1 MGQRGVYAT
10 IQKNPETGEYV
21 LEHVTVQWA
30 LHLHHVLNYLLQDP
44 ERTQA
49 DKCLNVLKNVIRDCG
64 HISAI
69 EYLQDDYKYFEQS
82 VDETRS
88 EYLVYSRDKK
98 ECFCVGGAELLKDT
112 PKEYRFSVSKV
123 FKTRKAAEKF
133 VFTHNHVQD
142 AVSLL
147 WDLDTNLFTWFVPT
161 VPKKYAEYASCLRA
175 YDFKNDC
182 FTTCF
187 EVTYSLDEMET
198 GGEEREL
205 EIVSGM
211 PDRKVVSAH
220 TDAEEKPAKD
230 SEPDDAFTF
239 ASTDGPGKL
248 TYSMREETPLLV
260 SGSIYSLRAMG
271 PSVNIDRQFTGLTY
285 TATFDARFGF
295 ETWVYRLMQDGKQV
309 WRTSIPAD
317 SYDGVKSSLLEG
329 LCATVIS
336 LVKYP
341 PSKEM
346 YKGLYYNDL
355 DHVFESKILRTV
367 ETSLYRHLMEKT
379 APYGQKRISG
389 LTRLLK
395 DTLHRVDSAKN
406 TEERKRLMAR
416 LVAYDPQADEFT
428 LIPGGKEEVFREGG
442 PKKGWFYFTYSV
454 IVAAPVFVPEFDE
467 GDLVSSVQVY
477 TKEGYTQETIALLL
491 GMTVKQVADIQ
502 KAGR

>member
-1 MGQRGVYAT
+1 MAQAGIYAT
-10 IQKNPETGEYV
+10 IRREGKKWRV
-21 LEHVTVQWA
+21 EHTHVQWA
-30 LHLHHVLNYLLQDP
+30 LNLEANLHRILNDT
-44 ERTQA
+44 EA
-49 DKCLNVLKNVIRDCG
+49 GWDISEVLKTLETIIREAA
-64 HISAI
+64 HISEIAI
-69 EYLQDDYKYFEQS
+69 DGPGDDIVPEGVPARFVCQSGEDYYLWAERPQFTPAGEEEWS
-82 VDETRS
+82 P
-88 EYLVYSRDKK
+88 SRLFD
-98 ECFCVGGAELLKDT
+98 
-112 PKEYRFSVSKV
+112 S
-123 FKTRKAAEKF
+123 RKAAEKF
-133 VFTHNHVQD
+133 VKTHPYVED
-142 AVSLL
+142 GISLL

-161 VPKKYAEYASCLRA
+161 VPKKYAEHASCLRA

-187 EVTYSLDEMET
+187 EVTYSLDEMEA

-211 PDRKVVSAH
+211 PDRKIVSAH
-220 TDAEEKPAKD
+220 EDAEEKPAKD

-248 TYSMREETPLLV
+248 TYSMREETSLLV

-295 ETWVYRLMQDGKQV
+295 DTWVYRLMQDGKQV

-317 SYDGVKSSLLEG
+317 SYDGIKSSLLEG

-389 LTRLLK
+389 LTKLLK

-406 TEERKRLMAR
+406 TEERKRLMTR

-477 TKEGYTQETIALLL
+477 TKEGYAQETIALLL

>member
-1 MGQRGVYAT
+1 MAQAGIYAT
-10 IQKNPETGEYV
+10 IRREGKKWRV
-21 LEHVTVQWA
+21 EHIHVQWA
-30 LHLHHVLNYLLQDP
+30 LNLEVNLHRILNDTEAGWDISEVLETL
-44 ERTQA
+44 ETI
-49 DKCLNVLKNVIRDCG
+49 IREAA
-64 HISAI
+64 HISEIAI
-69 EYLQDDYKYFEQS
+69 DGPGDDIVPEGVPARFVCQSGEDYYLWAERPQFTPAGEEEWS
-82 VDETRS
+82 P
-88 EYLVYSRDKK
+88 SRMFD
-98 ECFCVGGAELLKDT
+98 
-112 PKEYRFSVSKV
+112 S
-123 FKTRKAAEKF
+123 RKAAEKF
-133 VFTHNHVQD
+133 VKTHPYVED
-142 AVSLL
+142 GISLL
-147 WDLDTNLFTWFVPT
+147 WDLDANLFTWFVPT

-187 EVTYSLDEMET
+187 EVTYSLDEMEA

-211 PDRKVVSAH
+211 PGRKAVSAH

-317 SYDGVKSSLLEG
+317 SYDGIKSSLLEG

-454 IVAAPVFVPEFDE
+454 IVATPVFVPEFDE

-477 TKEGYTQETIALLL
+477 TKEGYSQETIALLL

>member
-1 MGQRGVYAT
+1 MAQAGIYAT
-10 IQKNPETGEYV
+10 IRREGKKWRV
-21 LEHVTVQWA
+21 EHTHVQWA
-30 LHLHHVLNYLLQDP
+30 LNLEANLHRILNDT
-44 ERTQA
+44 EA
-49 DKCLNVLKNVIRDCG
+49 GWDISEVLKTLETIIRDAA
-64 HISAI
+64 HISEIAI
-69 EYLQDDYKYFEQS
+69 DGPGDDIVPEGVPARFVCQSGEDYYLWAERPQFTPAGEEEWS
-82 VDETRS
+82 P
-88 EYLVYSRDKK
+88 SRMFD
-98 ECFCVGGAELLKDT
+98 
-112 PKEYRFSVSKV
+112 S
-123 FKTRKAAEKF
+123 RKAAEKF
-133 VFTHNHVQD
+133 VKTHPYVED
-142 AVSLL
+142 GISLL

-187 EVTYSLDEMET
+187 EVTYSLDEMEA

-205 EIVSGM
+205 EITSGM
-211 PDRKVVSAH
+211 PDRKIVSAH
-220 TDAEEKPAKD
+220 EDAEEKPAKD

-317 SYDGVKSSLLEG
+317 SYDGIKSSLLEG

-389 LTRLLK
+389 LTKLLK

-477 TKEGYTQETIALLL
+477 TKEGYSQETIALLL

>member
-1 MGQRGVYAT
+1 MAQAGIYAT
-10 IQKNPETGEYV
+10 IRREGKKWRV
-21 LEHVTVQWA
+21 EHTHVQWA
-30 LHLHHVLNYLLQDP
+30 LNLEANLHRILNDTEAGWEISEVLETL
-44 ERTQA
+44 ETI
-49 DKCLNVLKNVIRDCG
+49 IREAA
-64 HISAI
+64 HISEIAI
-69 EYLQDDYKYFEQS
+69 DGPGDDIVPEGVPARFVCQSGEDYYLWAERPQFTPAGE
-82 VDETRS
+82 EEWTP
-88 EYLVYSRDKK
+88 SR
-98 ECFCVGGAELLKDT
+98 
-112 PKEYRFSVSKV
+112 V
-123 FKTRKAAEKF
+123 FDSREAAERF
-133 VFTHNHVQD
+133 VKKYPVVKD
-142 AVSLL
+142 GISLL

-161 VPKKYAEYASCLRA
+161 VPKKYADETSCLWA

-187 EVTYSLDEMET
+187 EVTYSLDEMEA

-248 TYSMREETPLLV
+248 TYSMREETSLLV

-295 ETWVYRLMQDGKQV
+295 DTWVYRLMQDGKQV

-317 SYDGVKSSLLEG
+317 SYDGIKSSLLEG

-389 LTRLLK
+389 LTKLLK

-406 TEERKRLMAR
+406 TEERKRLMTR

-477 TKEGYTQETIALLL
+477 TKEGYSQETIALLL

>member
-1 MGQRGVYAT
+1 MAQPGIYAT
-10 IQKNPETGEYV
+10 IRREGKKWRV
-21 LEHVTVQWA
+21 EHIHVQWA
-30 LHLHHVLNYLLQDP
+30 LNLEANLHRILNDT
-44 ERTQA
+44 EA
-49 DKCLNVLKNVIRDCG
+49 GWDISEVLKTLETIIREAA
-64 HISAI
+64 HISEIAI
-69 EYLQDDYKYFEQS
+69 DGPGDDIVPEGVPARFVCQSGEDYYLWAERPQFTPTGEEEWS
-82 VDETRS
+82 P
-88 EYLVYSRDKK
+88 SRLFD
-98 ECFCVGGAELLKDT
+98 
-112 PKEYRFSVSKV
+112 S
-123 FKTRKAAEKF
+123 RKAAEKF
-133 VFTHNHVQD
+133 VKTHPYVED
-142 AVSLL
+142 GISLL
-147 WDLDTNLFTWFVPT
+147 WDLDTNLFTWFVPS
-161 VPKKYAEYASCLRA
+161 VPKKYAEHASCLRA

-187 EVTYSLDEMET
+187 EVTYSLDEMEA

-211 PDRKVVSAH
+211 PDRKIVSAH

-239 ASTDGPGKL
+239 ASTDSPGKL

-317 SYDGVKSSLLEG
+317 SYDGIKSSLLEG

-477 TKEGYTQETIALLL
+477 TKEGYSQETIALLL

>member
-147 WDLDTNLFTWFVPT
+147 WDLDANTFTWFT
-161 VPKKYAEYASCLRA
+161 EGDYYSIKA
-175 YDFKNDC
+175 YNFATGQYKFC
-182 FTTCF
+182 CR
-187 EVTYSLDEMET
+187 VTYSFEQMKAPEIEDVEFDGRFSGKDIIPLFGDSSSPSEEGPEKGET
-198 GGEEREL
+198 YTPAHLPGETINYTMQRH
-205 EIVSGM
+205 
-211 PDRKVVSAH
+211 D
-220 TDAEEKPAKD
+220 
-230 SEPDDAFTF
+230 
-239 ASTDGPGKL
+239 DGPA
-248 TYSMREETPLLV
+248 TTV
-260 SGSIYSLRAMG
+260 TGSIYSVSTPR
-271 PSVNIDRQFTGLTY
+271 VTRNFQGLTY
-285 TATFDARFGF
+285 TATLDTRFGF
-295 ETWVYRLMQDGKQV
+295 DTWVYKLMQNGKQV
-309 WRTSIPAD
+309 WRWSHTPKI
-317 SYDGVKSSLLEG
+317 DGHDGDVFLEG
-329 LCATVIS
+329 LYTAVATYDPDDMTE
-336 LVKYP
+336 K
-341 PSKEM
+341 M
-346 YKGLYYNDL
+346 TKGLYYNDL

-477 TKEGYTQETIALLL
+477 TKEGYSQETIALLL

>member
-1 MGQRGVYAT
+1 MAQAGIYAT
-10 IQKNPETGEYV
+10 IRREGKKWRV
-21 LEHVTVQWA
+21 EHTHVQWA
-30 LHLHHVLNYLLQDP
+30 LNLEANLHRILNDTEAGWEISEVLETL
-44 ERTQA
+44 ETI
-49 DKCLNVLKNVIRDCG
+49 IREAA
-64 HISAI
+64 HISEIAI
-69 EYLQDDYKYFEQS
+69 DGPGDDIVPEGVPARFVCQSGEDYYLWAERPQFTPAGE
-82 VDETRS
+82 EEWTP
-88 EYLVYSRDKK
+88 SR
-98 ECFCVGGAELLKDT
+98 
-112 PKEYRFSVSKV
+112 V
-123 FKTRKAAEKF
+123 FDSREAAERF
-133 VFTHNHVQD
+133 VKKYPVVKD
-142 AVSLL
+142 GISLL

-161 VPKKYAEYASCLRA
+161 VPKKYADEASCLWA

-187 EVTYSLDEMET
+187 EVTYSLDEMEA

-248 TYSMREETPLLV
+248 TYSMREETSLLV

-295 ETWVYRLMQDGKQV
+295 DTWVYRLMQDGKQV

-317 SYDGVKSSLLEG
+317 SYDGIKSSLLEG

-389 LTRLLK
+389 LTKLLK

-406 TEERKRLMAR
+406 TEERKRLMTR

-477 TKEGYTQETIALLL
+477 TKEGYAQETIALLL

>member
-1 MGQRGVYAT
+1 MAQAGIYAT
-10 IQKNPETGEYV
+10 IRREGKKWRV
-21 LEHVTVQWA
+21 EHTHVQWA
-30 LHLHHVLNYLLQDP
+30 LNLEANLHRILNDTEAGWEISEVLETL
-44 ERTQA
+44 ETI
-49 DKCLNVLKNVIRDCG
+49 IREAA
-64 HISAI
+64 HISEIAI
-69 EYLQDDYKYFEQS
+69 DGPGDDIVPEGVPARFVCQSGEDYYLWAERPQFTPAGEEEWS
-82 VDETRS
+82 P
-88 EYLVYSRDKK
+88 SR
-98 ECFCVGGAELLKDT
+98 
-112 PKEYRFSVSKV
+112 V
-123 FKTRKAAEKF
+123 FDSREAAERF
-133 VFTHNHVQD
+133 VKKYPVVKD
-142 AVSLL
+142 GISLL

-161 VPKKYAEYASCLRA
+161 VPKKYADEASCLWA

-187 EVTYSLDEMET
+187 EVTYSLDEMEA

-248 TYSMREETPLLV
+248 TYSMREETSLLV

-295 ETWVYRLMQDGKQV
+295 DTWVYRLMQDGKQV

-317 SYDGVKSSLLEG
+317 SYDGIKSSLLEG

-389 LTRLLK
+389 LTKLLK

-406 TEERKRLMAR
+406 TEERKRLMTR

-477 TKEGYTQETIALLL
+477 TKEGYSQETIALLL

>member
-1 MGQRGVYAT
+1 MAQAGIYAT
-10 IQKNPETGEYV
+10 IRREGKKWRV
-21 LEHVTVQWA
+21 EHTHVQWA
-30 LHLHHVLNYLLQDP
+30 LNLEANLHRILNDT
-44 ERTQA
+44 EA
-49 DKCLNVLKNVIRDCG
+49 GWDISEVLKTLETIIREAA
-64 HISAI
+64 HISEIAI
-69 EYLQDDYKYFEQS
+69 DGPGDDIVPEGVPARFVCQSGEDYYLWAERPQFTPTGEEEWS
-82 VDETRS
+82 P
-88 EYLVYSRDKK
+88 SRLFD
-98 ECFCVGGAELLKDT
+98 
-112 PKEYRFSVSKV
+112 S
-123 FKTRKAAEKF
+123 RKAAEKF
-133 VFTHNHVQD
+133 VKTHPYVED
-142 AVSLL
+142 GISLL

-161 VPKKYAEYASCLRA
+161 VPKKYAEHASCLRA

-187 EVTYSLDEMET
+187 EVTYSLDEMEA

-211 PDRKVVSAH
+211 PDRKIVSAH

-239 ASTDGPGKL
+239 ASTDSPGKL

-317 SYDGVKSSLLEG
+317 SYDGIKSSLLEG

-389 LTRLLK
+389 LTKLLK

-477 TKEGYTQETIALLL
+477 TKEGYSQETIALLL

>member
-49 DKCLNVLKNVIRDCG
+49 NKCLNVLKNAIRDCE
-64 HISAI
+64 HIGSVGYTDA
-69 EYLQDDYKYFEQS
+69 DYDYYDS
-82 VDETRS
+82 VLKETRE
-88 EYLVYSRDKK
+88 EYRVYTNEGNGSLFYIR
-98 ECFCVGGAELLKDT
+98 GNLLLTDLS
-112 PKEYRFSVSKV
+112 PKERFSVSEV
-123 FKTRKAAEKF
+123 FKTRTQAEKF
-133 VFTHNHVQD
+133 VFTHDQAQD

-147 WDLDTNLFTWFVPT
+147 WDLDTNMFTWFT
-161 VPKKYAEYASCLRA
+161 DGDRYSIKA
-175 YDFKNDC
+175 YDFALGRYEFC
-182 FTTCF
+182 CR
-187 EVTYSLDEMET
+187 VTYSFEQMKAPEIEDVEFYGECGSKNVIPLFGSPTPSET
-198 GGEEREL
+198 
-205 EIVSGM
+205 
-211 PDRKVVSAH
+211 P
-220 TDAEEKPAKD
+220 
-230 SEPDDAFTF
+230 SEPTSNGKGETYTPAHLPGETINYTMQRHD
-239 ASTDGPGKL
+239 DGPA
-248 TYSMREETPLLV
+248 TTV
-260 SGSIYSLRAMG
+260 TGSIYSISTPR
-271 PSVNIDRQFTGLTY
+271 VTRDFQGLTY
-285 TATFDARFGF
+285 TATLDTRFGF
-295 ETWVYRLMQDGKQV
+295 DTWVYKLIKDGKQV
-309 WRTSIPAD
+309 WRWSHTPKI
-317 SYDGVKSSLLEG
+317 DGQDGDMFLEG
-329 LCATVIS
+329 LYTAVATYDPDDMTE
-336 LVKYP
+336 K
-341 PSKEM
+341 M
-346 YKGLYYNDL
+346 TKGLYYNDL

-477 TKEGYTQETIALLL
+477 TKEGYSQETIALLL

>member
-1 MGQRGVYAT
+1 MAQAGIYAT
-10 IQKNPETGEYV
+10 IKQEGKKWRV
-21 LEHVTVQWA
+21 EHTHVQWA
-30 LHLHHVLNYLLQDP
+30 LNLEANLH
-44 ERTQA
+44 R
-49 DKCLNVLKNVIRDCG
+49 I
-64 HISAI
+64 
-69 EYLQDDYKYFEQS
+69 
-82 VDETRS
+82 
-88 EYLVYSRDKK
+88 
-98 ECFCVGGAELLKDT
+98 LKDT
-112 PKEYRFSVSKV
+112 ETGWDISEVLKTLETIIREAAHISEIAIDGPGDDIVPEGVPARFVCQSGEDYYLWAERPQFTPTGEEEWSPSRL
-123 FKTRKAAEKF
+123 FDSRKAAEKF
-133 VFTHNHVQD
+133 VKTHPYVED
-142 AVSLL
+142 GISLL

-161 VPKKYAEYASCLRA
+161 VPKKYAEHASCLRA

-187 EVTYSLDEMET
+187 EVTYSLDEMEA

-211 PDRKVVSAH
+211 PDRKIVSAH

-239 ASTDGPGKL
+239 ASTDSPGKL

-317 SYDGVKSSLLEG
+317 SYDGIKSSLLEG

-389 LTRLLK
+389 LTKLLK

-442 PKKGWFYFTYSV
+442 PKKGWFYFAYSV
-454 IVAAPVFVPEFDE
+454 IVSAPVFVPEFDE

-477 TKEGYTQETIALLL
+477 TKEGYSQETIALLL
-491 GMTVKQVADIQ
+491 GMTVKQVSDIQ

>member
-1 MGQRGVYAT
+1 MAQSGIYAT
-10 IQKNPETGEYV
+10 IKQEGKKWRV
-21 LEHVTVQWA
+21 EHTHVQWA
-30 LHLHHVLNYLLQDP
+30 LNLEANLHRILNDTEAGWDISEVLETL
-44 ERTQA
+44 ETI
-49 DKCLNVLKNVIRDCG
+49 IREAA
-64 HISAI
+64 HISEIAI
-69 EYLQDDYKYFEQS
+69 DGPGDDIVPEGVPARFVCQSGEDYYLWAERPQFTPTGE
-82 VDETRS
+82 EEWTP
-88 EYLVYSRDKK
+88 SRLFD
-98 ECFCVGGAELLKDT
+98 
-112 PKEYRFSVSKV
+112 S
-123 FKTRKAAEKF
+123 RKAAEKF
-133 VFTHNHVQD
+133 VKTHPYVED
-142 AVSLL
+142 GVSLL

-187 EVTYSLDEMET
+187 EVTYSLDEMEA

-211 PDRKVVSAH
+211 PDRKIVSAH

-239 ASTDGPGKL
+239 ASTDSPGKL

-295 ETWVYRLMQDGKQV
+295 DTWVYRLMQDGKQV

-317 SYDGVKSSLLEG
+317 SYDGIKSSLLEG

-389 LTRLLK
+389 LTKLLK

-477 TKEGYTQETIALLL
+477 TKEGYSQETIALLL

>member
-1 MGQRGVYAT
+1 MAQAGIYAT
-10 IQKNPETGEYV
+10 IRREGKKWRV
-21 LEHVTVQWA
+21 EHTHVQWA
-30 LHLHHVLNYLLQDP
+30 LNLEANLHRILNDT
-44 ERTQA
+44 EA
-49 DKCLNVLKNVIRDCG
+49 GWDISEVLKTLETIIRDAA
-64 HISAI
+64 HISEIAI
-69 EYLQDDYKYFEQS
+69 DGPGDDIVPEGVPARFVCQSGEDYYLWAERPQFTPTGEEEWS
-82 VDETRS
+82 P
-88 EYLVYSRDKK
+88 SRLFD
-98 ECFCVGGAELLKDT
+98 
-112 PKEYRFSVSKV
+112 S
-123 FKTRKAAEKF
+123 RKAAEKF
-133 VFTHNHVQD
+133 VKTHPYVED
-142 AVSLL
+142 GISLL

-161 VPKKYAEYASCLRA
+161 VPKKYAEHASCLRA

-187 EVTYSLDEMET
+187 EVTYSLDEMEA

-211 PDRKVVSAH
+211 PDRKIVSAH

-239 ASTDGPGKL
+239 ASTDSPGKL

-295 ETWVYRLMQDGKQV
+295 DTWVYRLMQDGKQV

-317 SYDGVKSSLLEG
+317 SYDGIKSSLLEG

-389 LTRLLK
+389 LTKLLK

-477 TKEGYTQETIALLL
+477 TKEGYSQETIALLL

>member
-1 MGQRGVYAT
+1 MAQAGIYAT
-10 IQKNPETGEYV
+10 IRREGKKWRV
-21 LEHVTVQWA
+21 EHTHVQWA
-30 LHLHHVLNYLLQDP
+30 LNLEANLH
-44 ERTQA
+44 R
-49 DKCLNVLKNVIRDCG
+49 I
-64 HISAI
+64 
-69 EYLQDDYKYFEQS
+69 
-82 VDETRS
+82 
-88 EYLVYSRDKK
+88 
-98 ECFCVGGAELLKDT
+98 LKDT
-112 PKEYRFSVSKV
+112 ETGWDISEVLKTLETIIREAAHISEIVIDGPGDDIVPEGVPARFVCQSGEDYYLWAERPQCTPVGEEEWSPSRV
-123 FKTRKAAEKF
+123 FDSRKAAEKF
-133 VFTHNHVQD
+133 VKTHPY
-142 AVSLL
+142 AEAGISLL
-147 WDLDTNLFTWFVPT
+147 WDLDTNLFTWFVPP
-161 VPKKYAEYASCLRA
+161 VPKKYAEHASCLRA

-187 EVTYSLDEMET
+187 EVTYSLDEMEA

-211 PDRKVVSAH
+211 PDRKIVSAH

-317 SYDGVKSSLLEG
+317 SYDGIKSSLLEG

-389 LTRLLK
+389 LTKLLK

-442 PKKGWFYFTYSV
+442 PKKGWFYFAYSV

-477 TKEGYTQETIALLL
+477 TKEGYSQETIALLL

>member
-1 MGQRGVYAT
+1 MAQAGIYAT
-10 IQKNPETGEYV
+10 IKREGKKWRV
-21 LEHVTVQWA
+21 EHTHVQWA
-30 LHLHHVLNYLLQDP
+30 LNLEANLHRILNDT
-44 ERTQA
+44 EA
-49 DKCLNVLKNVIRDCG
+49 GWDISEVLKTLETIIREAA
-64 HISAI
+64 HISEIAI
-69 EYLQDDYKYFEQS
+69 DGPGDDIVPEGVPARFVCQSGEDYYLWAERPQFTPAGEEEWS
-82 VDETRS
+82 P
-88 EYLVYSRDKK
+88 SR
-98 ECFCVGGAELLKDT
+98 
-112 PKEYRFSVSKV
+112 V
-123 FKTRKAAEKF
+123 FDSRKAAEKF
-133 VFTHNHVQD
+133 VKTHPYAED
-142 AVSLL
+142 GISLL

-161 VPKKYAEYASCLRA
+161 VPKKYAERASCLRA

-239 ASTDGPGKL
+239 ASTDSPGKL

-317 SYDGVKSSLLEG
+317 SYDGIKSSLLEG

-389 LTRLLK
+389 LTKLLK

-442 PKKGWFYFTYSV
+442 PKKGWFYFAYSV

-477 TKEGYTQETIALLL
+477 TKEGYSQETIALLL
-491 GMTVKQVADIQ
+491 GMTVKQVSDIQ

>member
-1 MGQRGVYAT
+1 MAQAGIYAT
-10 IQKNPETGEYV
+10 IRREGKKWRV
-21 LEHVTVQWA
+21 EHTHVQWA
-30 LHLHHVLNYLLQDP
+30 LNLEANLHRILNDTEAGWDISEVLETL
-44 ERTQA
+44 ETI
-49 DKCLNVLKNVIRDCG
+49 IREAA
-64 HISAI
+64 HISEIAI
-69 EYLQDDYKYFEQS
+69 DGPGDDIVPEGVPARFVCQSGEDYYLWAERPQFTPTGEEEWS
-82 VDETRS
+82 P
-88 EYLVYSRDKK
+88 SRLFD
-98 ECFCVGGAELLKDT
+98 
-112 PKEYRFSVSKV
+112 S
-123 FKTRKAAEKF
+123 RKAAEKF
-133 VFTHNHVQD
+133 VKTHPY
-142 AVSLL
+142 AEAGISLL

-161 VPKKYAEYASCLRA
+161 VPKKYAEHASCLRA

-187 EVTYSLDEMET
+187 EVTYSLDEMEA

-211 PDRKVVSAH
+211 PDRKIVSAH

-239 ASTDGPGKL
+239 ASTDSPGKL

-317 SYDGVKSSLLEG
+317 SYDGIKSSLLEG

-389 LTRLLK
+389 LTKLLK

-477 TKEGYTQETIALLL
+477 TKEGYAQETIALLL

>member
-1 MGQRGVYAT
+1 MAQAGIYAT
-10 IQKNPETGEYV
+10 IKQEGKKWRV
-21 LEHVTVQWA
+21 EHTHVQWA
-30 LHLHHVLNYLLQDP
+30 LNLEANLHRILNDT
-44 ERTQA
+44 EA
-49 DKCLNVLKNVIRDCG
+49 GWDISEVLKTLETIIREAA
-64 HISAI
+64 HISEIAI
-69 EYLQDDYKYFEQS
+69 DGPGDDIVPEGVPARFVCQSGEDYYLWAERPQFTPTGEEEWS
-82 VDETRS
+82 P
-88 EYLVYSRDKK
+88 SRLFD
-98 ECFCVGGAELLKDT
+98 
-112 PKEYRFSVSKV
+112 S
-123 FKTRKAAEKF
+123 RKAAEKF
-133 VFTHNHVQD
+133 VKTHPYVED
-142 AVSLL
+142 GISLL

-161 VPKKYAEYASCLRA
+161 VPKKYAEHASCLRA

-187 EVTYSLDEMET
+187 EVTYSLDEMEA

-211 PDRKVVSAH
+211 PDRKAVSAH
-220 TDAEEKPAKD
+220 TDAEEKPASG
-230 SEPDDAFTF
+230 SEPDGAFTF

-317 SYDGVKSSLLEG
+317 SYDGIKSSLLEG

-442 PKKGWFYFTYSV
+442 PKKGWFYFAYSV

-477 TKEGYTQETIALLL
+477 TKEGYAQETIALLL

>member
-1 MGQRGVYAT
+1 MAQAGIYAT
-10 IQKNPETGEYV
+10 IKQEGKKWRV
-21 LEHVTVQWA
+21 EHTHVQWA
-30 LHLHHVLNYLLQDP
+30 LNLEANLHRILNDTEAGWDISEVLETL
-44 ERTQA
+44 ETI
-49 DKCLNVLKNVIRDCG
+49 IREAA
-64 HISAI
+64 HISEIAI
-69 EYLQDDYKYFEQS
+69 DGPGDDIVPEGVPARFVCQSGEDYYLWAERPQFTPTGEEEWS
-82 VDETRS
+82 P
-88 EYLVYSRDKK
+88 SRLFD
-98 ECFCVGGAELLKDT
+98 
-112 PKEYRFSVSKV
+112 S
-123 FKTRKAAEKF
+123 RKAAEKF
-133 VFTHNHVQD
+133 VKTHPYVED
-142 AVSLL
+142 GISLL

-161 VPKKYAEYASCLRA
+161 VPKKYAEHASCLRA

-187 EVTYSLDEMET
+187 EVTYSLDEMEA

-211 PDRKVVSAH
+211 PDRKIVSAH

-239 ASTDGPGKL
+239 ASTDSPGKL

-317 SYDGVKSSLLEG
+317 SYDGIKSSLLEG

-389 LTRLLK
+389 LTKLLK

-442 PKKGWFYFTYSV
+442 PKKGWFYFAYSV

-477 TKEGYTQETIALLL
+477 TKEGYAQETIALLL

>member
-1 MGQRGVYAT
+1 MAQAGIYAT
-10 IQKNPETGEYV
+10 IRREGKKWRV
-21 LEHVTVQWA
+21 EHTHVQWA
-30 LHLHHVLNYLLQDP
+30 LNLEANLHRILNDT
-44 ERTQA
+44 EA
-49 DKCLNVLKNVIRDCG
+49 GWDISEVLKTLETIIRDAA
-64 HISAI
+64 HISEIAI
-69 EYLQDDYKYFEQS
+69 DGPGDDIVPEGVPARFVCQSGEDYYLWAERPQFTPAGEEEWS
-82 VDETRS
+82 P
-88 EYLVYSRDKK
+88 SRLFD
-98 ECFCVGGAELLKDT
+98 
-112 PKEYRFSVSKV
+112 S
-123 FKTRKAAEKF
+123 RKAAEKF
-133 VFTHNHVQD
+133 VKTHPYVED
-142 AVSLL
+142 GISLL

-187 EVTYSLDEMET
+187 EVTYSLDEMEA

-211 PDRKVVSAH
+211 PDRKIVSAH

-239 ASTDGPGKL
+239 ASTDSPGKL

-317 SYDGVKSSLLEG
+317 SYDGIKSSLLEG

-389 LTRLLK
+389 LTKLLK

-477 TKEGYTQETIALLL
+477 TKEGYSQETIALLL

-502 KAGR
+502 KAGH

>member
-1 MGQRGVYAT
+1 MAQAGIYAT
-10 IQKNPETGEYV
+10 IKQKGKKWRV
-21 LEHVTVQWA
+21 EHTHVQWA
-30 LHLHHVLNYLLQDP
+30 LNLEANLHRILNDT
-44 ERTQA
+44 EA
-49 DKCLNVLKNVIRDCG
+49 GWDISEVLKTLETIIREAA
-64 HISAI
+64 HISEIVIDGPGDDIVPEGVPARFVCQSG
-69 EYLQDDYKYFEQS
+69 EDYYLWAEHPQLTPAGMEEWS
-82 VDETRS
+82 P
-88 EYLVYSRDKK
+88 SR
-98 ECFCVGGAELLKDT
+98 
-112 PKEYRFSVSKV
+112 V
-123 FKTRKAAEKF
+123 FDSREAAEKF
-133 VFTHNHVQD
+133 VKTHPYVED
-142 AVSLL
+142 GISLL

-367 ETSLYRHLMEKT
+367 ETSLYRHLMEKI

-389 LTRLLK
+389 LTRLIK

-442 PKKGWFYFTYSV
+442 PKKGRFYFAYSV

-477 TKEGYTQETIALLL
+477 TKEGYAQETIALLL

>member
-1 MGQRGVYAT
+1 MAQAGIYAT
-10 IQKNPETGEYV
+10 IKREGKKWRV
-21 LEHVTVQWA
+21 EHTHVQWA
-30 LHLHHVLNYLLQDP
+30 LNLEANLHRILNDTEAGWDISEVLKTLETIIREAAHISEIAIDGPGDDIVPEGVP
-44 ERTQA
+44 ERFVCQSGE
-49 DKCLNVLKNVIRDCG
+49 DY
-64 HISAI
+64 
-69 EYLQDDYKYFEQS
+69 YLWAERPQFTPAGE
-82 VDETRS
+82 EEWTP
-88 EYLVYSRDKK
+88 SR
-98 ECFCVGGAELLKDT
+98 
-112 PKEYRFSVSKV
+112 V
-123 FKTRKAAEKF
+123 FDSREAAERF
-133 VFTHNHVQD
+133 VKKYPVVKD
-142 AVSLL
+142 GISLL
-147 WDLDTNLFTWFVPT
+147 WDLDTNLFTWFVPP
-161 VPKKYAEYASCLRA
+161 VPKKYADEASCLWA

-187 EVTYSLDEMET
+187 EVTYSLDEMEA

-211 PDRKVVSAH
+211 PDRKIVSAH

-239 ASTDGPGKL
+239 ASTDSPGKL

-317 SYDGVKSSLLEG
+317 SYDGIKSSLLEG

-389 LTRLLK
+389 LTKLLK

-477 TKEGYTQETIALLL
+477 TKEGYSQETIALLL

>member
-1 MGQRGVYAT
+1 MAQAGIYAT
-10 IQKNPETGEYV
+10 IRRESKKWRV
-21 LEHVTVQWA
+21 EHTHVQWA
-30 LHLHHVLNYLLQDP
+30 LNLEANLHRILNDTEAGWDISEVLETL
-44 ERTQA
+44 ETI
-49 DKCLNVLKNVIRDCG
+49 IREAA
-64 HISAI
+64 HISEIAI
-69 EYLQDDYKYFEQS
+69 DGPGDDIVPEGVPARFVCQSGEDYYLWAERPQFTPTGEEEWS
-82 VDETRS
+82 P
-88 EYLVYSRDKK
+88 SRLFD
-98 ECFCVGGAELLKDT
+98 
-112 PKEYRFSVSKV
+112 S
-123 FKTRKAAEKF
+123 RKAAEKF
-133 VFTHNHVQD
+133 VKTHPYVED
-142 AVSLL
+142 GISLL

-161 VPKKYAEYASCLRA
+161 VPKKYAEHASCLRA

-187 EVTYSLDEMET
+187 EVTYSLDEMEA

-211 PDRKVVSAH
+211 PDRKIVSAH

-239 ASTDGPGKL
+239 ASTDSPGKL

-317 SYDGVKSSLLEG
+317 SYDGIKSSLLEG

-389 LTRLLK
+389 LTKLLK

-442 PKKGWFYFTYSV
+442 PKKGWFYFAYSV

-477 TKEGYTQETIALLL
+477 TKEGYAQETIALLL

>member
-1 MGQRGVYAT
+1 MAQAGIYAT
-10 IQKNPETGEYV
+10 IRREGKKWRV
-21 LEHVTVQWA
+21 EHTHVQWA
-30 LHLHHVLNYLLQDP
+30 LNLEANLHRILNDT
-44 ERTQA
+44 EA
-49 DKCLNVLKNVIRDCG
+49 GWDISEVLKTLETIIRDAA
-64 HISAI
+64 HISEIAI
-69 EYLQDDYKYFEQS
+69 DGPGDDIVPEGVPARFVCQSGEDYYLWAERPQFTPAGEEEWS
-82 VDETRS
+82 P
-88 EYLVYSRDKK
+88 SRLFD
-98 ECFCVGGAELLKDT
+98 
-112 PKEYRFSVSKV
+112 S
-123 FKTRKAAEKF
+123 RKAAEKF
-133 VFTHNHVQD
+133 VKTHPYVED
-142 AVSLL
+142 GISLL

-230 SEPDDAFTF
+230 SEPDDAFAF

-477 TKEGYTQETIALLL
+477 TKEGYSQETIALLL

>member
-1 MGQRGVYAT
+1 MAQAGIYAT
-10 IQKNPETGEYV
+10 IRREGKKWRV
-21 LEHVTVQWA
+21 EHTHVQWA
-30 LHLHHVLNYLLQDP
+30 LNLEANLHRILNDT
-44 ERTQA
+44 EA
-49 DKCLNVLKNVIRDCG
+49 GWDISEVLKTLETIIRDAA
-64 HISAI
+64 HISEIAI
-69 EYLQDDYKYFEQS
+69 DGPGDDIVPEGVPARFVCQSGEDYYLWAERPQFTPAGE
-82 VDETRS
+82 EEWTP
-88 EYLVYSRDKK
+88 SR
-98 ECFCVGGAELLKDT
+98 
-112 PKEYRFSVSKV
+112 V
-123 FKTRKAAEKF
+123 FDSRKAAEKF
-133 VFTHNHVQD
+133 VKTHPYVED
-142 AVSLL
+142 GISLL

-161 VPKKYAEYASCLRA
+161 VPKKYAEHASCLRA
-175 YDFKNDC
+175 YDFKNGC

-187 EVTYSLDEMET
+187 EVTYSLDEMEA

-211 PDRKVVSAH
+211 PDRKIVSAH

-239 ASTDGPGKL
+239 ASTDSPGKL

-295 ETWVYRLMQDGKQV
+295 DTWVYRLMQDGKQV

-317 SYDGVKSSLLEG
+317 SYDGIKSSLLEG

-389 LTRLLK
+389 LTKLLK

-477 TKEGYTQETIALLL
+477 TKEGYAQETIALLL

>member
-1 MGQRGVYAT
+1 MAQAGIYAT
-10 IQKNPETGEYV
+10 IR
-21 LEHVTVQWA
+21 LEGKKWRVEHTHVQWA
-30 LHLHHVLNYLLQDP
+30 LNLEANLHRILNDTEAGWDISEVLETL
-44 ERTQA
+44 ETI
-49 DKCLNVLKNVIRDCG
+49 IREAA
-64 HISAI
+64 HISEIAI
-69 EYLQDDYKYFEQS
+69 DGPGDDIVPEGVPARFVCQSGEDYYLWAERPQFTPTGEEEWS
-82 VDETRS
+82 P
-88 EYLVYSRDKK
+88 SR
-98 ECFCVGGAELLKDT
+98 
-112 PKEYRFSVSKV
+112 V
-123 FKTRKAAEKF
+123 FDSRKAAEKF
-133 VFTHNHVQD
+133 VKTHPY
-142 AVSLL
+142 AEAGISLL
-147 WDLDTNLFTWFVPT
+147 WDLDTNLFTWFVPP

-187 EVTYSLDEMET
+187 EVTYSLDEMEA

-211 PDRKVVSAH
+211 PDRKIVSAH

-230 SEPDDAFTF
+230 SEPDNAFTF
-239 ASTDGPGKL
+239 ASTDSPGKL

-317 SYDGVKSSLLEG
+317 SYDGIKSSLLEG

-477 TKEGYTQETIALLL
+477 TKEGYSQETIALLL

>member
-1 MGQRGVYAT
+1 MAQAGIYAT
-10 IQKNPETGEYV
+10 IRREGKKWRV
-21 LEHVTVQWA
+21 EHTHVQWA
-30 LHLHHVLNYLLQDP
+30 LNLEANLHRILNDTEAGWDISEVLETL
-44 ERTQA
+44 ETI
-49 DKCLNVLKNVIRDCG
+49 IREAA
-64 HISAI
+64 HISEIAI
-69 EYLQDDYKYFEQS
+69 DGPGDDIVPEGVPARFVCQSGEDYYLWAERPQFTPTGEEEWS
-82 VDETRS
+82 P
-88 EYLVYSRDKK
+88 SRLFD
-98 ECFCVGGAELLKDT
+98 
-112 PKEYRFSVSKV
+112 S
-123 FKTRKAAEKF
+123 RKAAEKF
-133 VFTHNHVQD
+133 VKTHPYVED
-142 AVSLL
+142 GISLL

-161 VPKKYAEYASCLRA
+161 VPKKYAEHASCLRA

-187 EVTYSLDEMET
+187 EVTYSLDEMEA

-211 PDRKVVSAH
+211 PDRKIVSAH

-239 ASTDGPGKL
+239 ASTDSPGKL

-317 SYDGVKSSLLEG
+317 SYDGIKSSLLEG

-389 LTRLLK
+389 LTKLLK

-442 PKKGWFYFTYSV
+442 PKKGWFYFSYSV
-454 IVAAPVFVPEFDE
+454 IASTPVFAAEFED
-467 GDLVSSVQVY
+467 GDLVSSAQLY
-477 TKEGYTQETIALLL
+477 TKEGYSQETIALLL

>member
-1 MGQRGVYAT
+1 MAQAGIYAT
-10 IQKNPETGEYV
+10 ISREGKKWRV
-21 LEHVTVQWA
+21 EHTHVQWA
-30 LHLHHVLNYLLQDP
+30 LNLEANLHRILNDT
-44 ERTQA
+44 EA
-49 DKCLNVLKNVIRDCG
+49 GWDISEVLKTLETIIREAA
-64 HISAI
+64 HISEIAI
-69 EYLQDDYKYFEQS
+69 DGPGDDIVPEGVPARFVCQSGEDYYLWAERPQFTPTGEEEWS
-82 VDETRS
+82 P
-88 EYLVYSRDKK
+88 SRLFD
-98 ECFCVGGAELLKDT
+98 
-112 PKEYRFSVSKV
+112 S
-123 FKTRKAAEKF
+123 RKAAEKF
-133 VFTHNHVQD
+133 VKTHPYVED
-142 AVSLL
+142 GISLL

-161 VPKKYAEYASCLRA
+161 VPKKYAEHASCLRA

-187 EVTYSLDEMET
+187 EVTYSLDEMEA

-211 PDRKVVSAH
+211 PDRKIVSAH

-239 ASTDGPGKL
+239 ASTDSPGKL

-317 SYDGVKSSLLEG
+317 SYDGIKSSLLEG

-389 LTRLLK
+389 LTKLLK

-477 TKEGYTQETIALLL
+477 TKEGYAQETIALLL

>member
-1 MGQRGVYAT
+1 MAQAGIYAT
-10 IQKNPETGEYV
+10 IRREGKKWRV
-21 LEHVTVQWA
+21 EHTHVQWA
-30 LHLHHVLNYLLQDP
+30 LNLEANLHRILNDT
-44 ERTQA
+44 EA
-49 DKCLNVLKNVIRDCG
+49 GWDISEVLKTLETIIRDAA
-64 HISAI
+64 HISEIAI
-69 EYLQDDYKYFEQS
+69 DGPGDDIVPEGVPARFVCQSGEDYYLWAERPQFTPAGE
-82 VDETRS
+82 EEWTP
-88 EYLVYSRDKK
+88 SR
-98 ECFCVGGAELLKDT
+98 
-112 PKEYRFSVSKV
+112 V
-123 FKTRKAAEKF
+123 FDSRKAAEKF
-133 VFTHNHVQD
+133 VKTHPYVED
-142 AVSLL
+142 GISLL

-175 YDFKNDC
+175 YDFKNGC

-187 EVTYSLDEMET
+187 EVTYSLDEMEA

-211 PDRKVVSAH
+211 PDRKIVSAH

-295 ETWVYRLMQDGKQV
+295 DTWVYRLMQDGKQV